1 MSKKVLVGCE
11 YSGRTREAFRKLGFD
26 AWSCDLLPSM
36 DNSPFHFQEDIFE
49 VLKREPDWDLGIF
62 HPPCTYLCNSG
73 VRWLRVQ
80 EIKSKSALD
89 TNGNYLTI
97 IHKDTND
104 LLRWKQMKEGANFF
118 KKLMDLP
125 IPRICIENPIP
136 HKYALDIIGKKYDQI
151 IQPYM
156 FGDPFQ
162 KSTCLW
168 LKNLPKLVPTN
179 IVSKGKMQV
188 CKSGK
193 VIPEWYS
200 NNKKL
205 RSITFQGIADQFAA
219 QWGPLL

>member
-1 MSKKVLVGCE
+1 MSKRILIGCE
-11 YSGRTREAFRKLGFD
+11 FSGVVREAFRKLGFD
-26 AWSCDLLPSM
+26 AWSCDLLRAKDESKY
-36 DNSPFHFQEDIFE
+36 HFQEDIFE
-49 VLKREPDWDLGIF
+49 VLKRDSKWDLFIG

-73 VRWLRVQ
+73 VRWLEMGPPIF
-80 EIKSKSALD
+80 EIGQIDFLVKRWNKVD
-89 TNGNYLTI
+89 KRRDDM
-97 IHKDTND
+97 KD
-104 LLRWKQMKEGANFF
+104 GANFF
-118 KKLMDLP
+118 KKLLDLP
-125 IPRICIENPIP
+125 IVRICIENPIP
-136 HKYALDIIGKKYDQI
+136 HRYALDIIGRKYDQI

-205 RSITFQGIADQFAA
+205 RSITFPGIARAFAE
-219 QWGPLL
+219 QYGKLL